1 MGILDQGIDWSAVE
15 AGGSN
20 MDSGPLPAGE
30 WTVEAVSF
38 EERTSN
44 AGNIYLAF
52 DFKVLGPTHANMH
65 VWENFTI
72 TGESKVGMARLKSF
86 IGATGVDTNQ
96 PLGTALVNSAMQKP
110 LNVITEIEAGRPNPN
125 GGMYK
130 DKARI
135 TSFKPPQNVAH
146 QQQQA
151 VPAAQPAPQPAP
163 TQQVQTNNWSA

>member
-1 MGILDQGIDWSAVE
+1 MGILDQGIDWSAVD

-20 MDSGPLPAGE
+20 MESGPLPAGE

-38 EERTSN
+38 EEKTSKN
-44 AGNIYLAF
+44 GNTYLAF

-65 VWENFTI
+65 IWENFTI
-72 TGESKVGMARLKSF
+72 TGNSQVGMARLKSF

-110 LNVITEIEAGRPNPN
+110 VNVVTEIEAGGPNPN

-130 DKARI
+130 DKAKI
-135 TSFKPPQNVAH
+135 TSFKPPQNVAQ

-151 VPAAQPAPQPAP
+151 APAAQPAP
-163 TQQVQTNNWSA
+163 TQQVQTNNWTA